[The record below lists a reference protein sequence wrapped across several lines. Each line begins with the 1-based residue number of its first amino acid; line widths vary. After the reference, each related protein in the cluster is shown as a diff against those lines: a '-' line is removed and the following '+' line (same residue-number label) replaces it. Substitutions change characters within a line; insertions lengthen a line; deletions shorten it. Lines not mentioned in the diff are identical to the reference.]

1 MICEERESLRIGPTS
16 RSMLLN
22 QLTAVVL
29 LFLAVAGCKQ
39 LQSLG
44 SPTVLKSSDGKFQLT
59 VPAGWRENPALND
72 QADIKAAFPSEE
84 LYIIVIT
91 EPKTDFSSEMT
102 LDEFTKITRDSMLSN
117 LGSSEG
123 TSPSLISVNG
133 NSGEQYELQGSVK
146 NVKLAYVVTTVETPA
161 HYHQVITWTLGSRL
175 DKNRA
180 TLQKVTASFRPT

>member
-1 MICEERESLRIGPTS
+1 MY
-16 RSMLLN
+16 
-22 QLTAVVL
+22 V
-29 LFLAVAGCKQ
+29 
-39 LQSLG
+39 
-44 SPTVLKSSDGKFQLT
+44 
-59 VPAGWRENPALND
+59 
-72 QADIKAAFPSEE
+72 
-84 LYIIVIT
+84 IVIT
-91 EPKTDFSSEMT
+91 EPKADFTSEMT

-180 TLQKVTASFRPT
+180 TLQKVIATFRPS